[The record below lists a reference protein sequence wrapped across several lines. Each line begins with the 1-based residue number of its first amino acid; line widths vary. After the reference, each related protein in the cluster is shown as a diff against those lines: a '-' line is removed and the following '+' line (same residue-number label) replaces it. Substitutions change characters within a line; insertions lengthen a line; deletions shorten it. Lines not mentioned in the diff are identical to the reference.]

1 MQSLPL
7 VEYSFALRPPNMNI
21 IAISLISILLMTFL
35 WFVVQQITKN
45 ARYSNRSGM
54 FRFNDGLNIRSVDPI
69 EVLSSLNAHPE
80 FRLDTHPRQAKNG
93 NPYGI
98 KVCLDAIQSAFGV
111 QKYST
116 PKQPGLT
123 TVEML
128 ALLDAFQAYCLRQK
142 KNIEVSQIWEPST
155 ESTSTNS
162 RNEIETPTLASG

>member
-1 MQSLPL
+1 
-7 VEYSFALRPPNMNI
+7 MNLI
-21 IAISLISILLMTFL
+21 SISLISVLVMTFL
-35 WFVVQQITKN
+35 WFVVQQITKK

-54 FRFNDGLNIRSVDPI
+54 FRFNDGLNTRSIDPI
-69 EVLSSLNAHPE
+69 EVLSLLNAHPE
-80 FRLDTHPRQAKNG
+80 FRLDTHPKQARNG
-93 NPYGI
+93 NAYGI
-98 KVCLDAIQSAFGV
+98 RICIDAIQSAFGV

-128 ALLDAFQAYCLRQK
+128 ALLDAFQVYCLRQK
-142 KNIEVSQIWEPST
+142 KNIEVSQISEPST